1 MFFTAVEVLD
11 DEDVAILLGLVGER
25 DFKGFFGDFGVD
37 FGIAGADAASGQA
50 GGGAEVQG
58 GGFAG
63 GERREPVGAY
73 PFEGAVGLA
82 AQEAEF
88 AGGEGGCGFV
98 FEDEARFDGGGEFG
112 AEVPVGAAVALEAV
126 EPDAVIDV
134 ADAAARSGTQR
145 RPSAE

>member
-1 MFFTAVEVLD
+1 MFGAGGGDFVFFTAVEVLD

-88 AGGEGGCGFV
+88 AGGRG
-98 FEDEARFDGGGEFG
+98 D
-112 AEVPVGAAVALEAV
+112 AVSFLKTRRVSTAV
-126 EPDAVIDV
+126 ENSVPRFQSERRLRWK
-134 ADAAARSGTQR
+134 RSNRT
-145 RPSAE
+145 PS